1 MSVFEVFSKKLYLM
15 VLWGTRI
22 TKYYAI
28 RIEFQERGSHHVH
41 SITWIFNVANIQ
53 NEAGYIEFIEQTITT
68 QLPDHLN
75 APELFELVKTY
86 QDHTHSITS
95 WKYNRN
101 ECRFYYG
108 RYFTEKTI
116 IAKSFDAKFSNEEKQ
131 EILTCRNTLLSQAK
145 AILIIIFI
153 LQK

>member
-1 MSVFEVFSKKLYLM
+1 M

-28 RIEFQERGSHHVH
+28 RIEFQERGSHYVH

-53 NEAGYIEFIEQTITT
+53 NEAAYIEFNEKTINT

-75 APELFELVKTY
+75 APELFESVKTY